1 MNNLKNIIKQ
11 AIETINKEGVILYP
25 TDTIW
30 GLGCDA
36 TNSKAINKIYSIKNR
51 ETTKP
56 LILLMHSTEM
66 LSRYIKKIPLSA
78 YEIIDK
84 STCPTTIIYENPI
97 NLPPELTQINSIG
110 IRIVKNNYLVNLLD
124 TLNKPLTS
132 TSANISG
139 TQSPLTFN
147 NIDNSIKEIV
157 NYIIPEYIMPH
168 TTQAPS
174 KIIKIKNDLT
184 IELLRQ

>member
-1 MNNLKNIIKQ
+1 M
-11 AIETINKEGVILYP
+11 
-25 TDTIW
+25 
-30 GLGCDA
+30 
-36 TNSKAINKIYSIKNR
+36 
-51 ETTKP
+51 
-56 LILLMHSTEM
+56 
-66 LSRYIKKIPLSA
+66 
-78 YEIIDK
+78 
-84 STCPTTIIYENPI
+84 
-97 NLPPELTQINSIG
+97 
-110 IRIVKNNYLVNLLD
+110 KNNYLVNLLD

-147 NIDNSIKEIV
+147 NIDNRIKEIV